1 MQKIGNMA
9 ARKTKTASEPK
20 IRKRGVAPF
29 IEKYY
34 NEYYTIETYPAD
46 KCVAFNTVAGEWGIL
61 GNFARTPLVVNGVTF
76 SSSEQLYQIMKFKD
90 ADVIKKVYAGVTFKG
105 INKGTVKMVA
115 RSYENQGFRRKDWGW
130 ILLDALKFCIQTK
143 YEQSEAFRN
152 ELVRS
157 RGFFIVED
165 QTGRKKGKDAAADT
179 WGALLKGDSYVG
191 TNLMG
196 RLLMEIRDNGKLEY
210 RLPEDAL
217 DYIACLQ

>member
-1 MQKIGNMA
+1 MA

-90 ADVIKKVYAGVTFKG
+90 ADVIRKVYAGVTFKG

-115 RSYENQGFRRKDWGW
+115 RSYENQGFRREDWGW
-130 ILLDALKFCIQTK
+130 ILLDALKFCIQW
-143 YEQSEAFRN
+143 
-152 ELVRS
+152 RS
-157 RGFFIVED
+157 VTTASWSTD
-165 QTGRKKGKDAAADT
+165 CRKTPWTISLACNRT
-179 WGALLKGDSYVG
+179 CMVMFCY
-191 TNLMG
+191 M
-196 RLLMEIRDNGKLEY
+196 IC
-210 RLPEDAL
+210 
-217 DYIACLQ
+217 CLQYSSARSFSPGAEMIVISPASPM